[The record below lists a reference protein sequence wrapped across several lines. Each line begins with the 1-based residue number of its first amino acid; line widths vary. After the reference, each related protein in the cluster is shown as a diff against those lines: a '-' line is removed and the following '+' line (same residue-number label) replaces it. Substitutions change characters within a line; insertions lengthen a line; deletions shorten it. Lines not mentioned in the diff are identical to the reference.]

1 MSMTLVQTIAVFF
14 AKYVIFLLVFAAGLW
29 LLLKV
34 PRQEKKAVI
43 IFGAICLPLIFI
55 ASLIAAKLYYD
66 PRPFMAGN
74 FTPLLAHS
82 PGNGFPSDH
91 TLLGA
96 AIASVVWRFN
106 RRFGAVLL
114 ATALTIGLSRV
125 YVGVHHM
132 ADILGAILIATSITY
147 FVNLVMKRVPYLQ
160 KL

>member
-1 MSMTLVQTIAVFF
+1 MTLTQTIAVFL
-14 AKYVIFLLVFAAGLW
+14 AKYAIFLLIFVTGLW

-34 PRQEKKAVI
+34 PYQQKKAMI

-74 FTPLLAHS
+74 FTPLLVHS

-96 AIASVVWRFN
+96 AISSVVWRFN
-106 RRFGAVLL
+106 HRFGAILL
-114 ATALTIGLSRV
+114 AVTLIIGISRV

-147 FVNLVMKRVPYLQ
+147 LVNLFMKRVPRLQ